1 MIPQAPKIGNIALR
15 NKRLI
20 LLAAVVTSLLAVA
33 SSFLITPVFQA
44 EVLLL
49 NSPAEKRGGN
59 LLSGLGGSGA
69 GLAALAGINP
79 NSDSNTQEA
88 IAILKSRALVDQF
101 IADKNLLP
109 ILFNERWDAKNG
121 RWESQESTIL
131 DLFEGVPTANDGY
144 ERFNK
149 KIRRVEEDRRSG
161 LVTLTIEWSNPE
173 QSAQWASEL
182 VNRANA
188 LLRSTAI
195 ERSQKSLSF
204 LQEQAKKSTE
214 IEVRQAIFKLI
225 DSELKR
231 EMFAQVNEDYAFK
244 VIDPPVVPEKKLRPK
259 RSLFA
264 ILGFLIGGALSLAFV
279 VRKNHT
285 AKQD

>member
-1 MIPQAPKIGNIALR
+1 MIPPASEIGRLANQ

-20 LLAAVVTSLLAVA
+20 ALAALITAFIAVA
-33 SSFLITPVFQA
+33 SSFLITPVFKA

-49 NSPAEKRGGN
+49 NSPAEKRGGS

-88 IAILKSRALVDQF
+88 IAILKSRALIDQF
-101 IADKNLLP
+101 IADKKLLP
-109 ILFNERWDAKNG
+109 VLFNERWDAKNG
-121 RWESQESTIL
+121 RWKSHDSTIL
-131 DLFEGVPTANDGY
+131 ELIDGVPTANDGY

-161 LVTLTIEWSNPE
+161 LVTLSIEWSNPE
-173 QSAQWASEL
+173 QSAEWASEL

-195 ERSQKSLSF
+195 ERSQKSLNF

-214 IEVRQAIFKLI
+214 LEVRQAVFKLI

-244 VIDPPVVPEKKLRPK
+244 VIDPPVVPERKLRPK

-279 VRKNHT
+279 VRKNH
-285 AKQD
+285 AAPQG

>member
-1 MIPQAPKIGNIALR
+1 MIPPAPEIGRLANQ
-15 NKRLI
+15 NKRFIAFAALVTALI
-20 LLAAVVTSLLAVA
+20 AVA
-33 SSFLITPVFQA
+33 SSFLITPVFKA

-49 NSPAEKRGGN
+49 NSPAEKRGSS

-69 GLAALAGINP
+69 GLAALAGLNP

-88 IAILKSRALVDQF
+88 IAILKSRALIDQF
-101 IADKNLLP
+101 IADKKLLP
-109 ILFNERWDAKNG
+109 VLFNERWDAKNG
-121 RWESQESTIL
+121 RWKSQDSTIL
-131 DLFEGVPTANDGY
+131 GLFDGVPTANDGY

-161 LVTLTIEWSNPE
+161 LVTLSIEWSNPE
-173 QSAQWASEL
+173 QSAEWASEL

-195 ERSQKSLSF
+195 ERSQKSLTF
-204 LQEQAKKSTE
+204 LQEQAKKSSE
-214 IEVRQAIFKLI
+214 LEVRQAVFKLI

-279 VRKNHT
+279 VRKNHAAT
-285 AKQD
+285 QG

>member
-1 MIPQAPKIGNIALR
+1 MIQPTPEIGRVASQ

-20 LLAAVVTSLLAVA
+20 AFSASITAFVAVA
-33 SSFLITPVFQA
+33 SSFLLTPVFRA

-49 NSPAEKRGGN
+49 NSPAEKRGGS

-88 IAILKSRALVDQF
+88 IAILKSRALIDQF

-109 ILFNERWDAKNG
+109 LLFNERWDSEKGHWN
-121 RWESQESTIL
+121 SQGSTIREF
-131 DLFEGVPTANDGY
+131 FEGIPTANDGY

-161 LVTLTIEWSNPE
+161 LVTLSIEWSNPK
-173 QSAQWASEL
+173 QSAEWAAEL
-182 VNRANA
+182 VSRANS

-195 ERSQKSLSF
+195 ERSQKSLAF
-204 LQEQAKKSTE
+204 LQDQAKKSTE
-214 IEVRQAIFKLI
+214 VEVRQAVFKLI

-264 ILGFLIGGALSLAFV
+264 ILGFLIGGTLSLAFV
-279 VRKNHT
+279 VRKNNVG
-285 AKQD
+285 K

>member
-1 MIPQAPKIGNIALR
+1 MIPQAPEIGKIALR

-20 LLAAVVTSLLAVA
+20 VLAALVTSLVAVA

-109 ILFNERWDAKNG
+109 ILFNERWDTKNG
-121 RWESQESTIL
+121 RWESEESTIL
-131 DLFEGVPTANDGY
+131 DLIEGVPTANDGY

-173 QSAQWASEL
+173 QSAQWAAEL

-264 ILGFLIGGALSLAFV
+264 VLGFLIGGALSLAFV

-285 AKQD
+285 AQQD

>member
-1 MIPQAPKIGNIALR
+1 MIPATTEIGRLANQ

-20 LLAAVVTSLLAVA
+20 AFSALITAFVAVA
-33 SSFLITPVFQA
+33 SSFLITPVFKA

-49 NSPAEKRGGN
+49 NSPAEKRGGG

-88 IAILKSRALVDQF
+88 IAILKSRALIDQF
-101 IADKNLLP
+101 IADKKLLP
-109 ILFNERWDAKNG
+109 ILFNERWDSQKG
-121 RWESQESTIL
+121 RWKSQDSTIL
-131 DLFEGVPTANDGY
+131 EFFEGVPTANDGY

-161 LVTLTIEWSNPE
+161 LVTLSIEWSNPE
-173 QSAQWASEL
+173 QSAEWAAEL
-182 VNRANA
+182 VSRANA

-195 ERSQKSLSF
+195 ERSQKSLTF
-204 LQEQAKKSTE
+204 LQDQAKKSTE
-214 IEVRQAIFKLI
+214 LEVRQAVFKLI

-264 ILGFLIGGALSLAFV
+264 ILGFLIGGTLSLAFV
-279 VRKNHT
+279 VRKNNVG
-285 AKQD
+285 K